1 MQIAALTWIIGSFI
15 MIINTYYLASSFT
28 KLLIHSGLNTVTKV
42 FAGIFGFLGLLIYI
56 VAVLYLT
63 FRKNHKSM
71 QPLLQ
76 QSTDAELA
84 SVGSSDLPA
93 EATNGTL
100 YHLPREDIT
109 SMQLPDRR
117 PDRDPV
123 LN

>member
-15 MIINTYYLASSFT
+15 MIINTYFLISSFT
-28 KLLIHSGLNTVTKV
+28 KLLIHSEQNTVTKV
-42 FAGIFGFLGLLIYI
+42 FAGIFGFLGLLIYV

-63 FRKNHKSM
+63 LRKNRKSM

-84 SVGSSDLPA
+84 SVGNPDLPA
-93 EATNGTL
+93 EAANGTL

-109 SMQLPDRR
+109 SMQLPDGR

-123 LN
+123 LH